1 MVFYWKNRLLHA
13 CNDEHKVNW
22 NDNNWLCTEQ
32 KSKDSLKS
40 KKELQLLGKKKI

>member
-22 NDNNWLCTEQ
+22 NDNNLIMHR
-32 KSKDSLKS
+32 SLKIIWNI
-40 KKELQLLGKKKI
+40 KGNCNYQGKKIKI